1 MLFRSLITIPKKPN
15 RKESKSFFGA
25 KADFLGNTHVA
36 QITGFASQNDITY
49 GRTKT
54 SKLVDKDLR
63 KTIKKFRL

>member
-1 MLFRSLITIPKKPN
+1 MCSSDLRLNRPTIKKP
-15 RKESKSFFGA
+15 KQSFGA